1 MTVGVAAG
9 GSPRRK
15 RGETTVGMGNVCI
28 ACSSHPFPFFFLFF
42 LSCFNCEWNGEIPYP
57 QVWTKDTCKLWLR
70 GAALMGG
77 EEAWGSSSIPYPLP
91 IDPKFGETG
100 TRSRN
105 PRFDQGLPRCT
116 VAFKKMIQ
124 YGICF
129 WERMTTAELA
139 FCSIG
144 ERSGWKRNP

>member
-1 MTVGVAAG
+1 VGVAAG

-28 ACSSHPFPFFFLFF
+28 ACSSPPFFLLVSIF
-42 LSCFNCEWNGEIPYP
+42 LSFMFQLRVDWRNTLPSS
-57 QVWTKDTCKLWLR
+57 VAKDTCKLWLR

-105 PRFDQGLPRCT
+105 PRFDQGLPRCSMEENDT
-116 VAFKKMIQ
+116 VRDLLQ
-124 YGICF
+124 
-129 WERMTTAELA
+129 RD
-139 FCSIG
+139 
-144 ERSGWKRNP
+144 

>member
-1 MTVGVAAG
+1 VGVAAG

-28 ACSSHPFPFFFLFF
+28 SIF
-42 LSCFNCEWNGEIPYP
+42 LSFMFQLRVDWRNTLPSS
-57 QVWTKDTCKLWLR
+57 VAKDTCKLWLR

-105 PRFDQGLPRCT
+105 PRFDQGLPRCSMEENDT
-116 VAFKKMIQ
+116 VRDLLQ
-124 YGICF
+124 
-129 WERMTTAELA
+129 RD
-139 FCSIG
+139 
-144 ERSGWKRNP
+144 